1 MPPNVLEMIKDL
13 SDESTVGDFK
23 AILTAQK
30 KESDVTIAKKDAELQ
45 EMNTKILEIIEAAAK
60 EPFAES
66 ALDPEIKNTR
76 FFKAAAS
83 GKIDEVYKWQG
94 RMVRNDQEWTE
105 SDWKIANGAA
115 EKAAL
120 GTVNNKASY
129 VSNDIVNSSQTQGN
143 LSLEKDM
150 AILSQ
155 AA

>member
-1 MPPNVLEMIKDL
+1 MSKNFDAMVADL
-13 SDESTVGDFK
+13 TDESTPVEYK
-23 AILTAQK
+23 AALTAIVEDNK
-30 KESDVTIAKKDAELQ
+30 NKDEQMQVLNA
-45 EMNTKILEIIEAAAK
+45 KILEIIEAAAK